1 MSADVAALAA
11 ISALMLGGAA
21 GVVLAREVMR
31 LVVALGVFLLGVAG
45 LYLYEGLALLATG
58 QVFLYVGGV
67 LVLLV
72 FAVMVVHRTSGGRAE
87 VRTRHDV
94 GSLAIAVGVSL
105 MIGLGLSDA
114 GLPLIPHAGSANAE
128 GGASAASVLLG
139 SRLAAF
145 ELVGVLLLVA
155 LVAVLVIVGGR
166 DER

>member
-1 MSADVAALAA
+1 MGADVVALGAV
-11 ISALMLGGAA
+11 SALMLAGAL
-21 GVVLAREVMR
+21 GVVLVRDVMR

-87 VRTRHDV
+87 ISTRHDV

-105 MIGLGLSDA
+105 MIGLGLSDV
-114 GLPLIPHAGSANAE
+114 GLPLVPDAGSATAAGPE
-128 GGASAASVLLG
+128 AASLLLG
-139 SRLAAF
+139 DRILVF
-145 ELVGVLLLVA
+145 ELAGVLLLVA
-155 LVAVLVIVGGR
+155 LVAVLVITGGR

>member
-1 MSADVAALAA
+1 MGADAAALAA
-11 ISALMLGGAA
+11 ISALMLGGAL
-21 GVVLAREVMR
+21 GVVLVRDVMR

-72 FAVMVVHRTSGGRAE
+72 FAVMVVHRTSGGRAA
-87 VRTRHDV
+87 VSTRHDV

-105 MIGLGLSDA
+105 MIGLGLSDV
-114 GLPLIPHAGSANAE
+114 GLPLVPEAGSSAS
-128 GGASAASVLLG
+128 GGPDAAGVLLG
-139 SRLAAF
+139 GRIVVF
-145 ELVGVLLLVA
+145 ELAGALLLVA

>member
-1 MSADVAALAA
+1 MSADVVALAA
-11 ISALMLGGAA
+11 VSVLMFGGAV
-21 GVVLAREVMR
+21 GVVLVRDVMR

-45 LYLYEGLALLATG
+45 LYLYEGLALLATA

-67 LVLLV
+67 LVLMV

-87 VRTRHDV
+87 ISTRHDV
-94 GSLAIAVGVSL
+94 GSLAIAMGVSL

-114 GLPLIPHAGSANAE
+114 GLPLMPNAAPPAAAGLD
-128 GGASAASVLLG
+128 AAGVLLG
-139 SRLAAF
+139 DRIIIF
-145 ELVGVLLLVA
+145 ELAGALLLVA

>member
-1 MSADVAALAA
+1 MSADAVALAA
-11 ISALMLGGAA
+11 VSALMLGGAI
-21 GVVLAREVMR
+21 GVVLVRDVMR

-45 LYLYEGLALLATG
+45 LYLYEGLALLATA

-72 FAVMVVHRTSGGRAE
+72 FAVMVVHRTSGGRVEMA
-87 VRTRHDV
+87 TRHDV

-105 MIGLGLSDA
+105 MIGLGLSDV
-114 GLPLIPHAGSANAE
+114 GLPLIPEAGSAATA
-128 GGASAASVLLG
+128 GPDAAGVLLG
-139 SRLAAF
+139 GRIVVF
-145 ELVGVLLLVA
+145 ELAGALLLAA

>member
-1 MSADVAALAA
+1 MSADAVALGAV
-11 ISALMLGGAA
+11 SALMLGGAV
-21 GVVLAREVMR
+21 GVVLVRDVMR

-45 LYLYEGLALLATG
+45 LYLYEGLALLATA

-72 FAVMVVHRTSGGRAE
+72 FAIMVVHRTSGGRAE
-87 VRTRHDV
+87 ISTRHDV

-114 GLPLIPHAGSANAE
+114 GLPLVPEAGSA
-128 GGASAASVLLG
+128 AAAAGPDAAGVLLG
-139 SRLAAF
+139 GRIVVF
-145 ELVGVLLLVA
+145 ELAGALLLVA

>member
-1 MSADVAALAA
+1 MTADAVALAA
-11 ISALMLGGAA
+11 VSVLMLGGAL
-21 GVVLAREVMR
+21 GVVLVRDVMR

-87 VRTRHDV
+87 ISTRHDI

-105 MIGLGLSDA
+105 MIGLGLSDV
-114 GLPLIPHAGSANAE
+114 GLPLVPEAGSSAQ
-128 GGASAASVLLG
+128 GGPDAAGILLG
-139 SRLAAF
+139 DRIVVF
-145 ELVGVLLLVA
+145 EFAGALLLVA